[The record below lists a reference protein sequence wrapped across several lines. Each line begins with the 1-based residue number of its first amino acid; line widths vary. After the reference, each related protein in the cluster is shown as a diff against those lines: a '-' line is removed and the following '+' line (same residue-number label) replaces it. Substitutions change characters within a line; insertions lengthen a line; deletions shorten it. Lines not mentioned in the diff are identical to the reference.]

1 MFDFFFAASG
11 TTLYII
17 FYICCKPIYSNN
29 FVKVRFPSV
38 PCICLMVIIQFYTVL
53 HSFTRLPHGN
63 QGKNQ
68 IWRFNGGGGIFIQ
81 FFTVYLLIKLY
92 ILFAHYSIME
102 VELHNKKR
110 LKHNYFMRKRFF
122 CCLILVFYLVFIY
135 IRIGIWV
142 LWLP

>member
-53 HSFTRLPHGN
+53 PVYPMAIKEKTKFEDRTGEGKFLFSFL
-63 QGKNQ
+63 QC
-68 IWRFNGGGGIFIQ
+68 I
-81 FFTVYLLIKLY
+81 YL
-92 ILFAHYSIME
+92 
-102 VELHNKKR
+102 
-110 LKHNYFMRKRFF
+110 
-122 CCLILVFYLVFIY
+122 
-135 IRIGIWV
+135 
-142 LWLP
+142 